1 MRGKKVS
8 QVTAPEKG
16 SFPLDHFQ
24 ECEQY
29 AETYRKC
36 LSEESNIPKK
46 CRQQAQD
53 YLQCRMD
60 KGLMAKASM
69 EDLGFV
75 HESTWEYEKLSKE
88 ENAKRVAEIMRASR
102 QRVYEEYKQRTKTN

>member
-24 ECEQY
+24 ECENL
-29 AETYRKC
+29 AETYRMC
-36 LSEESNIPKK
+36 LAEQSNIPKK

-75 HESTWEYEKLSKE
+75 AEGTWEYEKMTKE
-88 ENAKRVAEIMRASR
+88 ENAKKVAEIMRASR
-102 QRVYEEYKQRTKTN
+102 QRVWEEHKRRTKE